1 MDLKL
6 VKNSLEKQNEEDDKE
21 NGNQSTLESLPH
33 RFFEPFI
40 MQGIKLDILE
50 PGRLICSIT
59 VPPRLVSKDENSMHY
74 GAIATLVDLVGASV
88 VYTMGASASGVSVE
102 INVSYYDTAY
112 VGEEIDID
120 AKALL
125 VGKVIGIVNVELRKK
140 KTGKLIARGRHTMY
154 MAVPSK
160 L

>member
-59 VPPRLVSKDENSMHY
+59 VPPRLVVSIISSLENNL
-74 GAIATLVDLVGASV
+74 IIF
-88 VYTMGASASGVSVE
+88 VYF
-102 INVSYYDTAY
+102 I
-112 VGEEIDID
+112 
-120 AKALL
+120 L
-125 VGKVIGIVNVELRKK
+125 
-140 KTGKLIARGRHTMY
+140 
-154 MAVPSK
+154 
-160 L
+160 